1 MTSKVIFIVV
11 LIAIIC
17 GFTVFNTQNGGNNM
31 VLAKGKDTKSL
42 VVYFSR
48 TGQQY
53 SVGNISEGNTAI
65 IGKMIAKET
74 NADIFE
80 IKVVKDEY
88 PTNDYTALTQIAK
101 EEGTYA
107 LYGGIGIDTPDN
119 NILLEIY
126 EDEEAYKK
134 HVSSKGFLKYREE
147 REPIMEK
154 LIILEAE
161 PIALEQKTS
170 GIGTVIYLNK
180 FDIVPEKLEEYKK
193 LAVCEAKRAV
203 KDEPCVMGMYF
214 TSEKDNPNCIHIM
227 TIFRFQSSFDKYF
240 ASKEYLKF
248 KEKYEPMLESFH
260 EVKCLPTKV
269 IFNGRGH
276 HF

>member
-1 MTSKVIFIVV
+1 MKKLITSLFLMGLLAVSGASYAECNSCSQAGKYSVRASNGNMPMVHWAVV
-11 LIAIIC
+11 MAK
-17 GFTVFNTQNGGNNM
+17 
-31 VLAKGKDTKSL
+31 KGK
-42 VVYFSR
+42 
-48 TGQQY
+48 QP
-53 SVGNISEGNTAI
+53 E
-65 IGKMIAKET
+65 IGAL
-74 NADIFE
+74 A
-80 IKVVKDEY
+80 VKYVAPEV
-88 PTNDYTALTQIAK
+88 AK

-126 EDEEAYKK
+126 EDEEAYEK

-170 GIGTVIYLNK
+170 GMGTVIYLNK

-214 TSEKDNPNCIHIM
+214 TAEKDNPNCIHIM

-240 ASKEYLKF
+240 ASKEYLEF

-269 IFNGRGH
+269 KFNGRGH
-276 HF
+276 HSNNKVVK